1 MSKTLHEVKS
11 FKSNLE
17 LVNKHCFIFTT
28 IHASP
33 SSSMSGIARVIG
45 LHPRNIVNALE
56 RCMVASNSGI
66 LLW

>member
-1 MSKTLHEVKS
+1 
-11 FKSNLE
+11 
-17 LVNKHCFIFTT
+17 
-28 IHASP
+28 
-33 SSSMSGIARVIG
+33 MSGIARVIG